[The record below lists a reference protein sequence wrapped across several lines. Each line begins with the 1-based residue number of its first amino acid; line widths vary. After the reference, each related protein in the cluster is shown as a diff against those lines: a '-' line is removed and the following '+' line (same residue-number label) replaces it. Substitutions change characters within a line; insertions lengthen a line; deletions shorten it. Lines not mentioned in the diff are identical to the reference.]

1 MRGEKNIF
9 QFSFSDALS
18 RGEENALDPRAAH
31 DARALPHL
39 ASKNAL
45 AEHQPEYSPRRS
57 YRDPNFKPETHL
69 SDVFVDDFVSFR
81 DDFVFVFPGRR
92 RRKVV
97 RARAPDEREAE
108 KT

>member
-1 MRGEKNIF
+1 M
-9 QFSFSDALS
+9 LS
-18 RGEENALDPRAAH
+18 RGEENALDPRAAR

-45 AEHQPEYSPRRS
+45 AERQPKHGPRR
-57 YRDPNFKPETHL
+57 RHGDPNCKSEAHFR
-69 SDVFVDDFVSFR
+69 DVFVDDFVSFH
-81 DDFVFVFPGRR
+81 DDVAVFPAGRR

>member
-1 MRGEKNIF
+1 M
-9 QFSFSDALS
+9 LS
-18 RGEENALDPRAAH
+18 RGEENALDPRAAR
-31 DARALPHL
+31 DARALPRL

-45 AEHQPEYSPRRS
+45 AEHQPKYGPRRS
-57 YRDPNFKPETHL
+57 HGDPNFKPETHL

-81 DDFVFVFPGRR
+81 DRDDFVFVFPGR

>member
-1 MRGEKNIF
+1 M
-9 QFSFSDALS
+9 LS

-81 DDFVFVFPGRR
+81 DDVFVFPGR